1 MVLDQSSVGVDN
13 FVVPDH
19 TSVGVG
25 NLALSVFAFS
35 FSIFVCYVKLIQL
48 FICFLHA
55 KKKRLLVEAQPE
67 PLGEGGIVTN
77 HNMLGIL
84 LHLVF
89 KKKGKIK
96 WLSCYGAYGGGGMT
110 RYGKTR
116 MSQEILEAEKV
127 ICEGN
132 QH

>member
-1 MVLDQSSVGVDN
+1 MSHYLCSV
-13 FVVPDH
+13 
-19 TSVGVG
+19 S
-25 NLALSVFAFS
+25 L
-35 FSIFVCYVKLIQL
+35 FVCYVKLIQL

-116 MSQEILEAEKV
+116 MSQVSLWLEEGRVSQKLKV
-127 ICEGN
+127 CKYKR
-132 QH
+132 